1 MRQRR
6 YFRTMPPSPTE
17 VEVRTW
23 AASLPMDDLLVA
35 EAVIAAELDQRQGRA
50 KYRLPDHVE
59 QMLN

>member
-1 MRQRR
+1 MKARR

-35 EAVIAAELDQRQGRA
+35 EAVIAAELDGRTGKT
-50 KYRLPDHVE
+50 KYALPPVQALTH
-59 QMLN
+59 

>member
-1 MRQRR
+1 
-6 YFRTMPPSPTE
+6 
-17 VEVRTW
+17 
-23 AASLPMDDLLVA
+23 MDDLLVA